1 MARLRRKQSQE
12 DKRKKRLTRTDEPST
27 AVSESN
33 GPGAPGNPE
42 SAAPARKKLPSTP
55 RKDIMEARARTESE
69 GKIKAWFNQAGQFLR
84 EAKVELKK
92 VAWPSR
98 KQTLGSTVVV
108 LILVFAFAAF
118 LGLADMVLAGIVR
131 FVLQ

>member
-1 MARLRRKQSQE
+1 MPISPLVFVVVAASI
-12 DKRKKRLTRTDEPST
+12 KKCSYIVKTWLVRCWI
-27 AVSESN
+27 
-33 GPGAPGNPE
+33 
-42 SAAPARKKLPSTP
+42 TP

-84 EAKVELKK
+84 EAKVDLKK